1 MDVKTNVKI
10 KNELII
16 INVLVMLGTLLMI
29 LNGYLVG
36 LLLWWGL
43 SGGGYK

>member
-36 LLLWWGL
+36 LLLWWSL
-43 SGGGYK
+43 

>member
-43 SGGGYK
+43 

>member
-10 KNELII
+10 KNELIS

-29 LNGYLVG
+29 LNGYLIG

-43 SGGGYK
+43 

>member
-1 MDVKTNVKI
+1 MGVKTSVKI

-43 SGGGYK
+43 

>member
-1 MDVKTNVKI
+1 MDVKTSVKI

-36 LLLWWGL
+36 PLLWWGL
-43 SGGGYK
+43 

>member
-1 MDVKTNVKI
+1 MGVKTSVKI

-36 LLLWWGL
+36 LLLWWSL

>member
-1 MDVKTNVKI
+1 MAVKTSVKI
-10 KNELII
+10 RNELII
-16 INVLVMLGTLLMI
+16 INVLVMLGTLLML

-43 SGGGYK
+43 

>member
-1 MDVKTNVKI
+1 MDVKTSVKI

-29 LNGYLVG
+29 LNGYLIG
-36 LLLWWGL
+36 LLLWWSL
-43 SGGGYK
+43 